1 VKERNEETGELEVTG
16 HLNRMEVSF
25 LLQFAINTLM
35 MQGVIFDLS
44 KEVPETEMRITM
56 PEGSTL
62 Q

>member
-1 VKERNEETGELEVTG
+1 
-16 HLNRMEVSF
+16 LNKSEVSF
-25 LLQFAINTLM
+25 LLQFAINDLM
-35 MQGVIFDLS
+35 MKGVLFDLT